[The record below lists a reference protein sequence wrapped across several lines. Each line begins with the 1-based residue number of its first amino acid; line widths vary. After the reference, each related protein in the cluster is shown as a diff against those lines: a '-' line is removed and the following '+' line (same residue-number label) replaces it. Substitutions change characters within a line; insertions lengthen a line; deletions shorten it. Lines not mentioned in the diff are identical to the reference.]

1 MELNTFLD
9 VILSKYGH
17 FIPDEPYL
25 KLKYRL
31 REGYW
36 MDFENPHTLN
46 EKLQWLK
53 LHNRQ
58 DKYTSYSDKFEVK
71 KYIREVLGEEYV
83 IPTIGI
89 WDNPEEIDF
98 SKLPEKFVL
107 KPTHNSSVGRCIC
120 TDKSKLDIS
129 KVKTGL
135 KKALTQNYYYVWREW
150 PYKNIKPRI
159 IGEEFIQNADGTP
172 IVDYKF
178 YCFGGKPQYFMYS
191 VGEAHHHVRNCKF
204 DMKGNN
210 IDYLFKKKRALSD
223 DEIQLPK
230 NLEEMV
236 AIVEKLCVGY
246 PHIRI
251 DLYNVDGHIYFGEMT
266 FYTGDGFINIDN
278 KEFSQKLADFIDITP
293 YK

>member
-1 MELNTFLD
+1 MNLTTFFD
-9 VILSKYGH
+9 VLLSKYGH
-17 FIPDEPYL
+17 FIPDKLYL
-25 KLKYRL
+25 KLKFRL

-58 DKYTSYSDKFEVK
+58 DKYTLYSDKYEVK
-71 KYIREVLGEEYV
+71 KYIREVLGEGYV

-120 TDKSKLDIS
+120 TDKSKLDIRKAIS
-129 KVKTGL
+129 VL
-135 KKALTQNYYYVWREW
+135 KKALAQNYYYVWREW

-159 IGEEFIQNADGTP
+159 IGEEFVQNADGSP

-178 YCFGGKPQYFMYS
+178 YCFGGSPQYFMYS
-191 VGEAHHHVRNCKF
+191 VGEAHHCVRNCKF

-210 IDYLFKKKRALSD
+210 IDYLFKKQRTLSD
-223 DEIQLPK
+223 DEISLPK
-230 NLEEMV
+230 NLDEMV

-266 FYTGDGFINIDN
+266 FYTGDGFINIEN
-278 KEFSQKLADFIDITP
+278 NEFSQKLADLIDITP

>member
-1 MELNTFLD
+1 MELNTLLD